1 MSHQHMIAEVGAAP
15 LPRGQRLY
23 HANEVVCVARGP
35 RLDDRKGLW
44 QVRRG
49 GRSCMARC
57 DTLDFTKICQ
67 KRSPRQPGMA
77 RPAHRLLLWAA

>member
-35 RLDDRKGLW
+35 LIDDRKDLR
-44 QVRRG
+44 QVRGDERL
-49 GRSCMARC
+49 CMARC
-57 DTLDFTKICQ
+57 
-67 KRSPRQPGMA
+67 
-77 RPAHRLLLWAA
+77 

>member
-35 RLDDRKGLW
+35 LIDDRKDLW
-44 QVRRG
+44 QVRRDER
-49 GRSCMARC
+49 RSVWLGVTR
-57 DTLDFTKICQ
+57 
-67 KRSPRQPGMA
+67 
-77 RPAHRLLLWAA
+77 

>member
-57 DTLDFTKICQ
+57 EGGGLLQLAARCETPSKPKPRGICY
-67 KRSPRQPGMA
+67 A
-77 RPAHRLLLWAA
+77 

>member
-35 RLDDRKGLW
+35 LIDDRKDLR
-44 QVRRG
+44 QVRREAPL
-49 GRSCMARC
+49 CMARC
-57 DTLDFTKICQ
+57 DTLDFAKI
-67 KRSPRQPGMA
+67 
-77 RPAHRLLLWAA
+77 

>member
-35 RLDDRKGLW
+35 LIDDRKDLR
-44 QVRRG
+44 QVRREAPL
-49 GRSCMARC
+49 CMARC
-57 DTLDFTKICQ
+57 DTLDLQ
-67 KRSPRQPGMA
+67 KFNKTQTVAA
-77 RPAHRLLLWAA
+77 RHGPSNS